1 MTTRI
6 AVRGWLGLMALGAVL
21 VAPQALAQTCDE
33 KCSINAGPTM
43 QACVKKCSAKDR
55 NCTDKC
61 TKAFQAA
68 KAKCAKK
75 CPKGKGKNTPQPHTH
90 EHGDDHHDE

>member
-21 VAPQALAQTCDE
+21 VAPRVLAQSCDE
-33 KCSINAGPTM
+33 KCALNAAPAT
-43 QACVKKCSAKDR
+43 QACTQKCPAKDMAC
-55 NCTDKC
+55 NQKC
-61 TKAFQAA
+61 TKVFQAA

-75 CPKGKGKNTPQPHTH
+75 CPKSKGKSASQPHAH
-90 EHGDDHHDE
+90 DHGDE